1 MFSCF
6 FLDSAFKAV
15 EFSPVE
21 LSGFVPNFG
30 NASANFQ
37 DEDFPLG
44 QTPQSVMASLSCGGG
59 EFLSNKGNQ
68 SSDNTLKGLVQVH
81 VMFTLGYLVGYGR
94 AHMCT
99 NPRTNVSLVC
109 LIQILFTQVYLRP

>member
-59 EFLSNKGNQ
+59 EFLNNKDNH
-68 SSDNTLKGLVQVH
+68 SSGNTLKGSV
-81 VMFTLGYLVGYGR
+81 
-94 AHMCT
+94 
-99 NPRTNVSLVC
+99 
-109 LIQILFTQVYLRP
+109 